1 MRILIMTVYAV
12 LLMVAPFLSYA
23 QSDPLKE
30 SIDLRIDRIEKEM
43 LRNKEQLEKFSR
55 NITVLSDSVNNTN
68 VNLNEL
74 HGQIDQQIINIE
86 KIKSSVDLQVDGIV
100 NELNRSQALNHD
112 SMSHAKNQVYGVCLL
127 MVLLSVGCMACS
139 FVMYRRYSRM
149 LQVVQSKYKEIL
161 EGYLDLNIRFMDIC
175 IDHDCTVN
183 KEDHSLATKI
193 ADEITRIEINLSR
206 MDSSVRGYKQIAK
219 SIERI
224 RNNYRSNGYELVEL
238 LNKPYDEG
246 MKMNADFVIDESLPP
261 GMRIITSV
269 SKPQINYNGVMIQKA
284 TVTVSQNI

>member
-1 MRILIMTVYAV
+1 MTVYAV
-12 LLMVAPFLSYA
+12 LLMVAPSLSYA
-23 QSDPLKE
+23 QSDPMKE

-74 HGQIDQQIINIE
+74 HGQIDQQIVNIE
-86 KIKSSVDLQVDGIV
+86 KIKSSIDLQVDGIV

-112 SMSHAKNQVYGVCLL
+112 SMSHAKKQVYGVCLL
-127 MVLLSVGCMACS
+127 MVLLIVGCMACS
-139 FVMYRRYSRM
+139 FVRYRRYSRM
-149 LQVVQSKYKEIL
+149 LQVVQSKYKDIL

-175 IDHDCTVN
+175 NDHDRAVN
-183 KEDHSLATKI
+183 REDHSLATKI
-193 ADEITRIEINLSR
+193 ADEITRIEVNLSR
-206 MDSSVRGYKQIAK
+206 MDSSVRGYKQIVK

-246 MKMNADFVIDESLPP
+246 MKMNADFVIDESLPL